1 MSNEVIILLAVGI
14 VSLIVIA
21 YLVKKYRDKKV
32 SEYLNSL
39 PTRAQTL
46 NLNIRANSGTNL
58 YTGSWRATGKNIS
71 VPQYSVD
78 VTIQWTDKLGLPQER
93 TERLLFPNFLQRV
106 GAADLKEWLT
116 DLMISEARQRLEI
129 D

>member
-58 YTGSWRATGKNIS
+58 YTGNWRATGKTIS
-71 VPQYSVD
+71 VPQYSVS
-78 VTIQWTDKLGLPQER
+78 VTIQWTDKLGVQKER
-93 TERLLFPNFLQRV
+93 SETLLFPNFLQSV

-116 DLMISEARQRLEI
+116 ELMIREARQRLEI

>member
-58 YTGSWRATGKNIS
+58 YTGNWRATGKNIS

-78 VTIQWTDKLGLPQER
+78 VTIIWTDELGVQQER
-93 TERLLFPNFLQRV
+93 TETLLFPNALSRV

-116 DLMISEARQRLEI
+116 ELMISEARQRLEI

>member
-58 YTGSWRATGKNIS
+58 YTDNWRATGKTIS

-78 VTIQWTDKLGLPQER
+78 VTIQWTDKLGLPKER
-93 TERLLFPNFLQRV
+93 TETLLFPNFLQRV

-116 DLMISEARQRLEI
+116 DLMIREARQRLEI

>member
-58 YTGSWRATGKNIS
+58 YTGNWRATGKTIS

-78 VTIQWTDKLGLPQER
+78 VTINWTDKDGVEQTRSE
-93 TERLLFPNFLQRV
+93 TLLFPNMLSKV
-106 GAADLKEWLT
+106 GNDDLKEWLT